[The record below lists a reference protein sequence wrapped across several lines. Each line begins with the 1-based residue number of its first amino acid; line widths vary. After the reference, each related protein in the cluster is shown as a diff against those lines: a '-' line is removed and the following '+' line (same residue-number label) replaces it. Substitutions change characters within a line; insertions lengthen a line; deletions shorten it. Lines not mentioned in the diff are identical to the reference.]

1 MWIIK
6 GVLLGLGVFLVGSIV
21 YVVGKLRPLEADKAT
36 SVNLLLSLT
45 ASNLWFWV
53 AFAAAVIAGCAVVRY
68 LATAKAG

>member
-1 MWIIK
+1 
-6 GVLLGLGVFLVGSIV
+6 V